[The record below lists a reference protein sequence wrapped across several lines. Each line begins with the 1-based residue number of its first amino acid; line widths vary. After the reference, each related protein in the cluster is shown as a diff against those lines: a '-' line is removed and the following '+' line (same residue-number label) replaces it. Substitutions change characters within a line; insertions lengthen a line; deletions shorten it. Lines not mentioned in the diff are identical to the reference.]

1 MSKLEELI
9 QQLCPNGVE
18 LQYLWKVTIWD
29 KKFNSVDRDKQP
41 KVINY
46 SNFAVVKLPINS

>member
-18 LQYLWKVTIWD
+18 WKPMGEVGVFVRGNGLQ
-29 KKFNSVDRDKQP
+29 KKDFLR
-41 KVINY
+41 IC
-46 SNFAVVKLPINS
+46 FRIVKC